1 MADIADNTVRT
12 LSATDMLAV
21 GTAMGVHISTQHA
34 LSRIKRNSIDAA
46 TTVDE
51 VSLITW

>member
-21 GTAMGVHISTQHA
+21 GTAMGTHIATQHSKA
-34 LSRIKRNSIDAA
+34 RLKRNEITLA
-46 TTVDE
+46 TTATE
-51 VSLITW
+51 VEAVVW